1 MQDHGHNSIWGE
13 IGMANVL
20 HKFSNK
26 LSLLSKNRVLRVLF
40 GTFSVLFFIFFVIV
54 PSIFVVSYV
63 PINWVEISSKLFTEA
78 ENFKLVIESLQ
89 VSILLSIFVAFIDVL
104 FGIPLAFYLARSKGR
119 VSTLMNTL
127 IEIPIVTPTSALGFS
142 VALFWP
148 LVFKEALHAYSIL
161 VLLHVAFTIPYMVRS
176 VSAALTDFDVSYEI
190 ASKTLGARSFTAIR
204 TITLPLVK
212 AGILTGV
219 ILAIARSLSETGA
232 TSIALTLT
240 GALETTN
247 TAPTLIYLWRLK
259 STEDPTFL
267 YAGAFVSLLL
277 ILISFILFFGIKL
290 FIKKFKLPFTK
301 VYLPL
306 ETELSK
312 GRWSRLRSIVTSLF
326 FIVIALIPSTFSMLY
341 GLGHIGT
348 LFKKFYLIS
357 NSIVFSFIVAFAV
370 TVIDLVF
377 SIPLALFIA
386 RGSSRFK
393 SIIDN
398 LVEIPMVFPTVAVGI
413 SLNIFWLNYIS
424 PSVPFFAFNDLVLI
438 ILAHVAITYSFT
450 VRTITNAMN
459 ALDQSFEEAAKT
471 LGATPFSTFTKVIY
485 PQIKSSIFAGAIFA
499 FTRSIDE
506 TGATLA
512 VAPSAI
518 TAPVI
523 IVDFVKKG
531 LLADAGVATLTLIV
545 ISYVMLLIIRK
556 VGGRHG

>member
-1 MQDHGHNSIWGE
+1 MVNILSTF
-13 IGMANVL
+13 L
-20 HKFSNK
+20 HK
-26 LSLLSKNRVLRVLF
+26 LSLWSKNKVLRVLF
-40 GTFSVLFFIFFVIV
+40 GTFSVFFFIFFVMV

-63 PINWVEISSKLFTEA
+63 PINWLEISSKLFTEA
-78 ENFKLVIESLQ
+78 ENFKLAMESLQ
-89 VSILLSIFVAFIDVL
+89 LSVLLSILVSLIDIL
-104 FGIPLAFYLARSKGR
+104 FGIPLAFFLARSKGR
-119 VSTLMNTL
+119 AATLMNTF

-148 LVFKEALHAYSIL
+148 LVFKDALHAYSIL

-212 AGILTGV
+212 AGILTGT

-259 STEDPTFL
+259 SAEDPTFL

-277 ILISFILFFGIKL
+277 ILISSVLFFGVKF
-290 FIKKFKLPFTK
+290 FIKRFRLPFTR

-312 GRWSRLRSIVTSLF
+312 GKWSSAKNAVTSLF
-326 FIVIALIPSTFSMLY
+326 FIVIALIPSSFSMLY
-341 GLGHIGT
+341 GLEHIGT
-348 LFKKFYLIS
+348 LFEKFYLIG
-357 NSIVFSFIVAFAV
+357 NSIIFSFIIAFIV
-370 TVIDLVF
+370 TVVDLVF
-377 SIPLALFIA
+377 SVPLALFIA
-386 RGSSRFK
+386 RGSSRFRG
-393 SIIDN
+393 IIDN

-413 SLNIFWLNYIS
+413 SLNLFWLNFIS
-424 PSVPFFAFNDLVLI
+424 PSTPFLVFNDLVLI

-450 VRTITNAMN
+450 VRTITNAIN
-459 ALDQSFEEAAKT
+459 ALDQSFEDAAKT

-545 ISYVMLLIIRK
+545 ISYVMLLSIRK
-556 VGGRHG
+556 VGGKHG

>member
-1 MQDHGHNSIWGE
+1 MVNILSTF
-13 IGMANVL
+13 L
-20 HKFSNK
+20 HK
-26 LSLLSKNRVLRVLF
+26 LSLWSKNKVLRVLF
-40 GTFSVLFFIFFVIV
+40 GAFSVFFFIFFVIV

-63 PINWVEISSKLFTEA
+63 PINWLEISSKLFTEA
-78 ENFKLVIESLQ
+78 ENFKLAMESLQ
-89 VSILLSIFVAFIDVL
+89 LSVLLSILVSLIDIL
-104 FGIPLAFYLARSKGR
+104 FGIPLAFFLARSKGR
-119 VSTLMNTL
+119 AATLMNTF

-148 LVFKEALHAYSIL
+148 LVFKDDLHAYSIL

-212 AGILTGV
+212 AGILTGT

-259 STEDPTFL
+259 SAEDPTFL

-277 ILISFILFFGIKL
+277 ILISSVLFFGV
-290 FIKKFKLPFTK
+290 KFFVKRFRLPFTR

-312 GRWSRLRSIVTSLF
+312 GKWSSAKNAVTSLF

-341 GLGHIGT
+341 GLEHIGI
-348 LFKKFYLIS
+348 LFEKFYLIG
-357 NSIVFSFIVAFAV
+357 NSIIFSFIIAFIV
-370 TVIDLVF
+370 TVVDLVF
-377 SIPLALFIA
+377 SVPLALFIA
-386 RGSSRFK
+386 RGSSRFRG
-393 SIIDN
+393 IIDN

-413 SLNIFWLNYIS
+413 SLNLFWLNLIS
-424 PSVPFFAFNDLVLI
+424 PSTPFLVFNDLVLI

-450 VRTITNAMN
+450 VRTITNAIN
-459 ALDQSFEEAAKT
+459 ALDQSFEDAAKT

-531 LLADAGVATLTLIV
+531 LLADAGVATLTLIL
-545 ISYVMLLIIRK
+545 ISYVMLLFIRK
-556 VGGRHG
+556 VGGKHG